1 MKHICVKPIHLDLKS
16 NMTFASEVTSADAA
30 VAREMEKNLRNI
42 RNYPFFVTKIVFGT
56 QSQTAKGRGVLYIIM
71 TIGVKMLMTMI

>member
-1 MKHICVKPIHLDLKS
+1 MKHICVKQIHLDLKS

-42 RNYPFFVTKIVFGT
+42 RNYPGILDF
-56 QSQTAKGRGVLYIIM
+56 S
-71 TIGVKMLMTMI
+71 